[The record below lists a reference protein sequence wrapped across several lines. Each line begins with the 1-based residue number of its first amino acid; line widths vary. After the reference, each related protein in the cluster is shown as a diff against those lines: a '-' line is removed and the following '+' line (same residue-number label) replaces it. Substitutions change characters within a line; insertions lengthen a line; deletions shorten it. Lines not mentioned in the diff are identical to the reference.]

1 MPVSTIL
8 LKTKGLFDSLKP
20 SEKKAAKYLIER
32 ADDVIHFSIN
42 DFAENAG
49 CSDATVS
56 RFVRKLG
63 FHRFSDFRISLVRE
77 LSSMENKKMVSRS
90 VTGVEDV
97 IHNIIKSG
105 HNALDDMQKLVE
117 TRVFETVSDWIM
129 DSRRVMFFGV
139 GASGV
144 MADMG
149 ASMLARLGLS
159 SVSYSDPHMQAI
171 VGANCTGQDTVIAI
185 SVSGTIKDTVKS
197 VQIARDVGAKTVGI
211 TGGKDSPLAQ
221 NVDQVIYTY
230 PQGFEAGVASFGAR
244 ASQMCVLDILV
255 SLIVWKNEH
264 LVRNLE
270 KVEHSIEKKR
280 F

>member
-1 MPVSTIL
+1 MSTIL

-20 SEKKAAKYLIER
+20 SEKKAAIYLIER

-63 FHRFSDFRISLVRE
+63 FQRFSDFRISLVRE
-77 LSSMENKKMVSRS
+77 LSSLENKQMVSRS
-90 VTGVEDV
+90 VTGVED
-97 IHNIIKSG
+97 IILNIIQSG
-105 HNALDDMQKLVE
+105 HNALGDIQKLVE
-117 TRVFETVSDWIM
+117 VHVFETVSDWIM
-129 DSRRVMFFGV
+129 ASRRVLFFGV

-144 MADMG
+144 MADLG
-149 ASMLARLGLS
+149 AGMLARLGLS

-171 VGANCTGQDTVIAI
+171 VAANCNDQDTVIAV

-197 VQIARDVGAKTVGI
+197 VQIARDVGARTVGI

-221 NVDQVIYTY
+221 NVDQVFYTS
-230 PQGFEAGVASFGAR
+230 PQGFEVGVASFGAR

-255 SLIVWKNEH
+255 SIIVWKYEH
-264 LVRNLE
+264 LAKNLE